1 MAEAWLLVGP
11 VLVPLLAAAMAIL
24 LRRRPR
30 LSEALTTGT
39 FALTLLLSLA
49 LLARAT
55 DGGQLAV
62 TVFGGWPVGLGV
74 SFTARMP
81 GVALVVVTLLIALAV
96 AIYSHASI
104 GGRRRFAGHDA
115 LMLAMVGAVNG
126 AFLTGDLFN
135 LYVWFELALLAALGL
150 ISIDRRQ
157 MQIGAAMRYA
167 TFGIVGASAILL
179 AIAILYGVTGTLD
192 LSALAA
198 RLAPTA
204 PTLATAGA
212 GALLLGGFALKSG
225 LVPVHVWLPSS
236 YGPAPI
242 SVSAIFAGLLTKMGF
257 YALLLVF
264 AGLFAVGS
272 EGIGAAQ
279 IAPLFGWIAGATM
292 LLCSLAALAQN
303 DMRRLLAYHIVAQVG
318 YMMAGLA
325 VGTRAGIEAAV
336 FYMIH
341 SMIVQTNLFLGT
353 GAIHRA
359 TGSWQLTSTGGVLR
373 ANPWFG
379 VVFAVPM
386 LSLAGIPPLSGFW
399 AKVLVFRASLDAGDF
414 LLLAAG
420 IVAAIV
426 TIFSVAIFW
435 SAACW
440 KELPDRSA
448 KRLPV
453 SMLIGMG
460 VLSAATVAIGLVPN
474 VVHAAAQLSAAALAN
489 IGLLG

>member
-1 MAEAWLLVGP
+1 MVENWLLVAP
-11 VLVPLLAAAMAIL
+11 VLLPLLAAAVAIV

-30 LSEALTTGT
+30 RSEALTTGT

-49 LLARAT
+49 LLARAA

-62 TVFGGWPVGLGV
+62 SVFGGWPVGFGV

-104 GGRRRFAGHDA
+104 GGRRRLAGHDA
-115 LMLAMVGAVNG
+115 FMLVMVGAVNG

-157 MQIGAAMRYA
+157 MQVGAAMRYA
-167 TFGIVGASAILL
+167 TFGIVGASAIL
-179 AIAILYGVTGTLD
+179 AGIGILYGLTGTLD
-192 LSALAA
+192 LATLAA
-198 RLAPTA
+198 RLAPAA
-204 PTLATAGA
+204 PSIATAAA

-242 SVSAIFAGLLTKMGF
+242 SVAAIFAGLLTKIGF

-264 AGLFAVGS
+264 AGLFAIGS
-272 EGIGAAQ
+272 GGIGAAQ
-279 IAPLFGWIAGATM
+279 LAPLFGWIAGATM
-292 LLCSLAALAQN
+292 LLCALAALAQN

-325 VGTRAGIEAAV
+325 IGTRAGVEAAV

-341 SMIVQTNLFLGT
+341 SMIVQTNLFLGA

-359 TGSWQLTSTGGVLR
+359 TGSWQLSSTGGVLR

-386 LSLAGIPPLSGFW
+386 LSLAGIPPFSGFW
-399 AKVLVFRASLDAGDF
+399 AKILVFRASIDGGDF

-420 IVAAIV
+420 VVAAIL

-440 KELPDRSA
+440 KELPDRPA

-460 VLSAATVAIGLVPN
+460 VLSAATVAIGLAPN
-474 VVHAAAQLSAAALAN
+474 IVHVAAQLSAAGLAN
-489 IGLLG
+489 MGLFG